1 MVNPTKFNY
10 DEELAKCKSMQD
22 ITGQN
27 GLVQKIIKNAMETIL
42 QNEFNNF
49 LNQNN
54 NDVTKNYRNGY
65 NKKNVTT
72 EYGDIQI
79 EMPRDRNGEFSPEI
93 ITKRAVLSD
102 GIKDQIT
109 SMYAKGMSTRDITN
123 HIEGMYGTEL
133 SATTISNIT
142 DEAMVTGKEWF
153 NRTLDPVYPIVFLDA
168 VHFKVREENKIVTKA
183 VYVALAITLEGMKDV
198 IGMWIGENEGAKF
211 WFKVCTE
218 LKNRGVK
225 DILIACVDGLKGFPD
240 AIQSVF
246 PDTNVQLCIIHQIR
260 NSFKYISWK
269 DQKEFIADLKGVY
282 KATNEEL
289 GLEALNEMYN
299 KWGNKYGMVLDS
311 WMNNWDNLS
320 TFFNY
325 EERIRK
331 LIYTTNTVEGF
342 NRQLRKVTKTKTV
355 FPNDEAVLKAIYLAT
370 NDISKKWTSPYS
382 NWGLTLAQ
390 FKINFNERLPIDL
403 M

>member
-1 MVNPTKFNY
+1 MNQTKFNY
-10 DEELAKCKSMQD
+10 EEELSKCTSMND
-22 ITGQN
+22 ITGEN
-27 GLVQKIIKNAMETIL
+27 GLVQKIIKNAMETLL

-49 LNQNN
+49 INQNN
-54 NDVTKNYRNGY
+54 TSKNYRNGY
-65 NKKNVTT
+65 NKKNIKT

-79 EMPRDRNGEFSPEI
+79 NMPRDRNGEFSPEI
-93 ITKRAVLSD
+93 LAKRATISD
-102 GIKDQIT
+102 GIKEQIT

-133 SATTISNIT
+133 SATTVSNIT
-142 DEAMVTGKEWF
+142 DEAMVNGKEWF
-153 NRTLDPVYPIVFLDA
+153 NRTLDSVYPIVFMDA
-168 VHFKVREENKIVTKA
+168 VHFKVREENKIVSKA
-183 VYVALAITLEGMKDV
+183 IYVALGITMDGMKDV

-240 AIQSVF
+240 AIKSVF
-246 PDTNVQLCIIHQIR
+246 PDTAVQLCIIHQIR

-269 DQKEFIADLKGVY
+269 DQKEFISDLKGVY
-282 KATNEEL
+282 KATNEEF
-289 GLEALNEMYN
+289 GLETLNEMYN

-311 WMNNWDNLS
+311 WMNNWENLS
-320 TFFNY
+320 TFFEY
-325 EERIRK
+325 EDRIRK

-355 FPNDEAVLKAIYLAT
+355 FPNDDAVLKAMYLAT
-370 NDISKKWTSPYS
+370 MDISKKWTSPYS

-390 FKINFNERLPIDL
+390 FKINFGDRLPIDL
-403 M
+403 I

>member
-1 MVNPTKFNY
+1 MNQTKFNY
-10 DEELAKCKSMQD
+10 EEELSKCRSMQD
-22 ITGQN
+22 ITGEN
-27 GLVQKIIKNAMETIL
+27 GLVQKIIKDAMETIL

-49 LNQNN
+49 LNQNKSN
-54 NDVTKNYRNGY
+54 SERNYRNGY
-65 NKKNVTT
+65 NKKNIKT

-79 EMPRDRNGEFSPEI
+79 QMPRDRNGEFTPEI
-93 ITKRAVLSD
+93 LAKRTTISD

-109 SMYAKGMSTRDITN
+109 SMYAKGMSTRDISN
-123 HIEGMYGTEL
+123 HIEGLYGTEL
-133 SATTISNIT
+133 SASTISNIT

-153 NRTLDPVYPIVFLDA
+153 NRTLDPVYPIVFMDA

-183 VYVALAITLEGMKDV
+183 IYVALGITVDGMKDV
-198 IGMWIGENEGAKF
+198 LGMWIGENEGAKF

-225 DILIACVDGLKGFPD
+225 DILIACIDGLKGFPD
-240 AIQSVF
+240 AIKSVF
-246 PDTNVQLCIIHQIR
+246 PDTAVQLCIIHQIR

-269 DQKEFIADLKGVY
+269 DQKEFISDLKEVY

-311 WMNNWDNLS
+311 WMNNWENLS
-320 TFFNY
+320 TFFGY
-325 EERIRK
+325 EDRIRK

-355 FPNDEAVLKAIYLAT
+355 FPNDDAVLKAMYLAT
-370 NDISKKWTSPYS
+370 TDITQKWTSPYS

-390 FKINFNERLPIDL
+390 FKINFGERLPIDL

>member
-1 MVNPTKFNY
+1 MNQTKFNY
-10 DEELAKCKSMQD
+10 EEELSKCTSMND
-22 ITGQN
+22 ITGEN
-27 GLVQKIIKNAMETIL
+27 GLVQKIIKNAMETLL

-49 LNQNN
+49 INQSNAN
-54 NDVTKNYRNGY
+54 KNYRNGY
-65 NKKNVTT
+65 NKKNIKT

-79 EMPRDRNGEFSPEI
+79 NMPRDRNGEFSPEI
-93 ITKRAVLSD
+93 LAKRATISD
-102 GIKDQIT
+102 GIKEQIT

-133 SATTISNIT
+133 SATTVSNIT
-142 DEAMVTGKEWF
+142 DEAMVNGKEWF
-153 NRTLDPVYPIVFLDA
+153 NRTLDSVYPIVFMDA
-168 VHFKVREENKIVTKA
+168 VHFKVREENKIVSKA
-183 VYVALAITLEGMKDV
+183 IYVALGITMDGMKDV

-240 AIQSVF
+240 AIKSVF
-246 PDTNVQLCIIHQIR
+246 PDTAVQLCIIHQIR

-269 DQKEFIADLKGVY
+269 DQKEFISDLKGVY

-289 GLEALNEMYN
+289 GLETLNEMYN

-311 WMNNWDNLS
+311 WMNNWENLS
-320 TFFNY
+320 TFFEY
-325 EERIRK
+325 EDRIRK
-331 LIYTTNTVEGF
+331 VIYTTNTVEGF

-355 FPNDEAVLKAIYLAT
+355 FPNDDAVLKAMYLAT
-370 NDISKKWTSPYS
+370 MDISKKWTSPYS

-390 FKINFNERLPIDL
+390 FKINFGDRLPIDL
-403 M
+403 I

>member
-1 MVNPTKFNY
+1 MNQTKFNY
-10 DEELAKCKSMQD
+10 EEELSKCTSMND
-22 ITGQN
+22 ITGEN
-27 GLVQKIIKNAMETIL
+27 GLVQKIIKNAMETLL

-49 LNQNN
+49 INQSNAN
-54 NDVTKNYRNGY
+54 KNYRNGY
-65 NKKNVTT
+65 NKKNIKT

-79 EMPRDRNGEFSPEI
+79 NMPRDRNGEFSPEI
-93 ITKRAVLSD
+93 LAKRATISD

-133 SATTISNIT
+133 SATTVSNIT
-142 DEAMVTGKEWF
+142 DEAMVNGKEWF
-153 NRTLDPVYPIVFLDA
+153 NRTLDSVYPIVFMDA
-168 VHFKVREENKIVTKA
+168 VHFKVREENKIVSKA
-183 VYVALAITLEGMKDV
+183 IYVALGITMDGMKDV

-240 AIQSVF
+240 AIKSVF
-246 PDTNVQLCIIHQIR
+246 PDTAVQLCIIHQIR

-269 DQKEFIADLKGVY
+269 DQKEFISDLKGVY

-289 GLEALNEMYN
+289 GLETLNEMYN

-311 WMNNWDNLS
+311 WMNNWENLS
-320 TFFNY
+320 TFFEY
-325 EERIRK
+325 EDRIRK

-355 FPNDEAVLKAIYLAT
+355 FPNDDAVLKAMYLAT
-370 NDISKKWTSPYS
+370 MDISKKWTSPYS

-390 FKINFNERLPIDL
+390 FKINFGDRLPIDL
-403 M
+403 I

>member
-1 MVNPTKFNY
+1 MNQTNFNY
-10 DEELAKCKSMQD
+10 EEELSKCNSMQD
-22 ITGQN
+22 ITGKN

-49 LNQNN
+49 LNQGNTN
-54 NDVTKNYRNGY
+54 KNYRNGY
-65 NKKNVTT
+65 NKKNIKT
-72 EYGDIQI
+72 EYGDVQI
-79 EMPRDRNGEFSPEI
+79 EMPRDRNGEFTPQILS
-93 ITKRAVLSD
+93 KRETISD

-109 SMYAKGMSTRDITN
+109 SMYSKGMSTRDISN

-153 NRTLDPVYPIVFLDA
+153 NRTLDTVYPIVFMDA
-168 VHFKVREENKIVTKA
+168 VHFKVREENRIVTKA
-183 VYVALAITLEGMKDV
+183 IYVALGITMEGMKDV

-240 AIQSVF
+240 AIKSVF
-246 PDTNVQLCIIHQIR
+246 PDTAVQLCIIHQIR

-289 GLEALNEMYN
+289 GLETLNEMYN

-311 WMNNWDNLS
+311 WMNNWENLS
-320 TFFNY
+320 TFFGY
-325 EERIRK
+325 EDRIRK

-355 FPNDEAVLKAIYLAT
+355 FPNDDAVLKSMYLAT
-370 NDISKKWTSPYS
+370 MDITKKWTSPYS

-390 FKINFNERLPIDL
+390 FKITFGDRLPIDL

>member
-1 MVNPTKFNY
+1 MP
-10 DEELAKCKSMQD
+10 ELLS
-22 ITGQN
+22 
-27 GLVQKIIKNAMETIL
+27 
-42 QNEFNNF
+42 
-49 LNQNN
+49 
-54 NDVTKNYRNGY
+54 
-65 NKKNVTT
+65 
-72 EYGDIQI
+72 
-79 EMPRDRNGEFSPEI
+79 
-93 ITKRAVLSD
+93 KRAVLSD
-102 GIKDQIT
+102 GIKEQVT
-109 SMYAKGMSTRDITN
+109 SMYAKGMSTRDIAN

-153 NRTLDPVYPIVFLDA
+153 NRTLDSVYPIVFFDA

-240 AIQSVF
+240 AIHSVF

-269 DQKEFIADLKGVY
+269 DQKDFIADLKGVY
-282 KATNEEL
+282 KATSEEL

-355 FPNDEAVLKAIYLAT
+355 FPNDDAVLKAIYLAT
-370 NDISKKWTSPYS
+370 DDISKKWTSPYS

-390 FKINFNERLPIDL
+390 FKINFNDRLPIDL
-403 M
+403 F

>member
-1 MVNPTKFNY
+1 MNQTKFNY
-10 DEELAKCKSMQD
+10 EEELSKCRSMQD
-22 ITGQN
+22 ITGEN
-27 GLVQKIIKNAMETIL
+27 GLVQKIIKDAMETIL

-49 LNQNN
+49 LNQNKSN
-54 NDVTKNYRNGY
+54 SERNYRNGY
-65 NKKNVTT
+65 NKKNIKT
-72 EYGDIQI
+72 EYGDVQIQ
-79 EMPRDRNGEFSPEI
+79 MPRDRNGEFTPEI
-93 ITKRAVLSD
+93 LAKRTTISD

-109 SMYAKGMSTRDITN
+109 SMYAKGMSTRDISN
-123 HIEGMYGTEL
+123 HIEGLYGTEL
-133 SATTISNIT
+133 SASTISNIT

-153 NRTLDPVYPIVFLDA
+153 NRTLDPVYPIVFMDA

-183 VYVALAITLEGMKDV
+183 IYVALGITVDGMKDV
-198 IGMWIGENEGAKF
+198 LGMWIGENEGAKF

-225 DILIACVDGLKGFPD
+225 DILIACIDGLKGFPD
-240 AIQSVF
+240 AIKSVF
-246 PDTNVQLCIIHQIR
+246 PDTAVQLCIIHQIR

-269 DQKEFIADLKGVY
+269 DQKEFISDLKEVY

-289 GLEALNEMYN
+289 GLESLNEMYN

-320 TFFNY
+320 TFFGY
-325 EERIRK
+325 EDRIRK

-355 FPNDEAVLKAIYLAT
+355 FPNDDAVLKAMYLAT
-370 NDISKKWTSPYS
+370 TDITQKWTSPYS

-390 FKINFNERLPIDL
+390 FKINFGERLPIDL

>member
-1 MVNPTKFNY
+1 MNQTKFNY
-10 DEELAKCKSMQD
+10 EEELSKCRSMQD
-22 ITGQN
+22 ITGEN
-27 GLVQKIIKNAMETIL
+27 GLVQKIIKDAMETIL

-49 LNQNN
+49 LNQNKSN
-54 NDVTKNYRNGY
+54 SERNYRNGY
-65 NKKNVTT
+65 NKKNIKT
-72 EYGDIQI
+72 EYGDVQIQ
-79 EMPRDRNGEFSPEI
+79 MPRDRNGEFTPEI
-93 ITKRAVLSD
+93 LAKRTTISD

-109 SMYAKGMSTRDITN
+109 SMYAKGMSTRDISN
-123 HIEGMYGTEL
+123 HIEGLYGTEL
-133 SATTISNIT
+133 SASTISNIT

-153 NRTLDPVYPIVFLDA
+153 NRTLDAVYPIVFMDA

-183 VYVALAITLEGMKDV
+183 IYVALGITVDGMKDV
-198 IGMWIGENEGAKF
+198 LGMWIGENEGAKF

-225 DILIACVDGLKGFPD
+225 DILIACIDGLKGFPD
-240 AIQSVF
+240 AIKSVF
-246 PDTNVQLCIIHQIR
+246 PDTAVQLCIIHQIR

-269 DQKEFIADLKGVY
+269 DQKEFISDLKEVY

-311 WMNNWDNLS
+311 WMNNWENLS
-320 TFFNY
+320 TFFGY
-325 EERIRK
+325 EDRIRK

-355 FPNDEAVLKAIYLAT
+355 FPNDDAVLKAMYLAT
-370 NDISKKWTSPYS
+370 TDITQKWTSPYS

-390 FKINFNERLPIDL
+390 FKINFGERLPIDL

>member
-1 MVNPTKFNY
+1 MNQTKFNY
-10 DEELAKCKSMQD
+10 EEELSKCSSMQD
-22 ITGQN
+22 ITGEN

-49 LNQNN
+49 LNQSNTN
-54 NDVTKNYRNGY
+54 KNYRNGY
-65 NKKNVTT
+65 NKKNIKT
-72 EYGDIQI
+72 EYGDIKI
-79 EMPRDRNGEFSPEI
+79 DMPRDRNGEFAPEI
-93 ITKRAVLSD
+93 LSKRATISD
-102 GIKDQIT
+102 GIKDQII
-109 SMYAKGMSTRDITN
+109 SMYSKGMSTRDICS

-153 NRTLDPVYPIVFLDA
+153 NRTLDAVYPIVFMDA
-168 VHFKVREENKIVTKA
+168 VHFKVREENRIVTKA
-183 VYVALAITLEGMKDV
+183 IYVALGITIDGMKDV
-198 IGMWIGENEGAKF
+198 LGMWIGENEGAKF

-218 LKNRGVK
+218 LKNRGVR

-240 AIQSVF
+240 AIKSVF
-246 PDTNVQLCIIHQIR
+246 PDTAIQLCIIHQIR

-269 DQKEFIADLKGVY
+269 DQKDFIADLKGVY

-311 WMNNWDNLS
+311 WMNNWENLS
-320 TFFNY
+320 TFFEY
-325 EERIRK
+325 EDRIRK

-355 FPNDEAVLKAIYLAT
+355 FPNDDAVLKAMYLAT
-370 NDISKKWTSPYS
+370 IDITKKWTSPYS

-390 FKINFNERLPIDL
+390 FKINFGDRLPIDL

>member
-1 MVNPTKFNY
+1 MANPTKFNY
-10 DEELAKCKSMQD
+10 EEELSKCKSMQD

-49 LNQNN
+49 LNQTNN
-54 NDVTKNYRNGY
+54 NMEKNYKNGY

-79 EMPRDRNGEFSPEI
+79 ETPRDRNGEFSPEI
-93 ITKRAVLSD
+93 LSKRAVLSD

-123 HIEGMYGTEL
+123 HIEGMYGTQL

-225 DILIACVDGLKGFPD
+225 DILIACVDGLKGFPE

-355 FPNDEAVLKAIYLAT
+355 FPNDDAVLKAIYLAT

-390 FKINFNERLPIDL
+390 FKINFNDRLPIDL

>member
-1 MVNPTKFNY
+1 MNQTKFNY
-10 DEELAKCKSMQD
+10 EEELSKCRSMQD
-22 ITGQN
+22 ITGEN
-27 GLVQKIIKNAMETIL
+27 GLVQKIIKDAMETIL

-49 LNQNN
+49 LNQNKSN
-54 NDVTKNYRNGY
+54 SERNYRNGY
-65 NKKNVTT
+65 NKKNIKT
-72 EYGDIQI
+72 EYGDVQIQ
-79 EMPRDRNGEFSPEI
+79 MPRDRNGEFTPEI
-93 ITKRAVLSD
+93 LAKRTTISD

-109 SMYAKGMSTRDITN
+109 SMYAKGMSTRDISN
-123 HIEGMYGTEL
+123 HIEGLYGTEL
-133 SATTISNIT
+133 SASTISNIT
-142 DEAMVTGKEWF
+142 DEAMVTVKEWF
-153 NRTLDPVYPIVFLDA
+153 NRTLDPVYPIVFMDA

-183 VYVALAITLEGMKDV
+183 IYVALGITVDGMKDV
-198 IGMWIGENEGAKF
+198 LGMWIGENEGAKF

-225 DILIACVDGLKGFPD
+225 DILIACIDGLKGFPD
-240 AIQSVF
+240 AIKSVF
-246 PDTNVQLCIIHQIR
+246 PDTAVQLCIIHQIR

-269 DQKEFIADLKGVY
+269 DQKEFISDLKEVY

-320 TFFNY
+320 TFFGY
-325 EERIRK
+325 EDRIRK

-355 FPNDEAVLKAIYLAT
+355 FPNDDAVLKAMYLAT
-370 NDISKKWTSPYS
+370 TDITQKWTSPYS

-390 FKINFNERLPIDL
+390 FKINFGERLPIDL

>member
-1 MVNPTKFNY
+1 MNQTKFNY
-10 DEELAKCKSMQD
+10 EEELSKCTSMND
-22 ITGQN
+22 ITGEN
-27 GLVQKIIKNAMETIL
+27 GLVQKIIKNAMETLL

-49 LNQNN
+49 INQNN
-54 NDVTKNYRNGY
+54 TSKNYRNGY
-65 NKKNVTT
+65 NKKNIKT

-79 EMPRDRNGEFSPEI
+79 NMPRDRNGEFSPEI
-93 ITKRAVLSD
+93 LAKRATISD
-102 GIKDQIT
+102 GIKEQIT

-133 SATTISNIT
+133 SATTVSNIT
-142 DEAMVTGKEWF
+142 DEAMVNGKEWF
-153 NRTLDPVYPIVFLDA
+153 NRTFDSVYPIVFMDA
-168 VHFKVREENKIVTKA
+168 VHFKVREENKIVSKA
-183 VYVALAITLEGMKDV
+183 IYVALGITMDGMKDV

-240 AIQSVF
+240 AIKSVF
-246 PDTNVQLCIIHQIR
+246 PDTAVQLCIIHQIR

-269 DQKEFIADLKGVY
+269 DQKEFISDLKGVY

-289 GLEALNEMYN
+289 GLETLNEMYN

-311 WMNNWDNLS
+311 WMNNWENLS
-320 TFFNY
+320 TFFEY
-325 EERIRK
+325 EDRIRK

-355 FPNDEAVLKAIYLAT
+355 FPNDDAVLKAMYLAT
-370 NDISKKWTSPYS
+370 MDISKKWTSPYS

-390 FKINFNERLPIDL
+390 FKINFGDRLPIDL
-403 M
+403 I

>member
-1 MVNPTKFNY
+1 MNQTKFNY
-10 DEELAKCKSMQD
+10 EEELSKCRSMQD
-22 ITGQN
+22 ITGEN
-27 GLVQKIIKNAMETIL
+27 GLIQKIIKDAMETIL

-49 LNQNN
+49 LNQNKSN
-54 NDVTKNYRNGY
+54 SERNYRNGY
-65 NKKNVTT
+65 NKKNIKT
-72 EYGDIQI
+72 EYGDVQIQ
-79 EMPRDRNGEFSPEI
+79 MPRDRNGEFTPEI
-93 ITKRAVLSD
+93 LAKRTTISD

-109 SMYAKGMSTRDITN
+109 SMYAKGMSTRDISN
-123 HIEGMYGTEL
+123 HIEGLYGTEL
-133 SATTISNIT
+133 SASTISNIT
-142 DEAMVTGKEWF
+142 DEAMVTVKEWF
-153 NRTLDPVYPIVFLDA
+153 NRTLDPVYPIVFMDA

-183 VYVALAITLEGMKDV
+183 IYVALGITVDGMKDV
-198 IGMWIGENEGAKF
+198 LGMWIGENEGAKF

-225 DILIACVDGLKGFPD
+225 DILIACIDGLKGFPD
-240 AIQSVF
+240 AIKSVF
-246 PDTNVQLCIIHQIR
+246 PDTAVQLCIIHQIR

-269 DQKEFIADLKGVY
+269 DQKEFISDLKEVY

-320 TFFNY
+320 TFFGY
-325 EERIRK
+325 EDRIRK

-355 FPNDEAVLKAIYLAT
+355 FPNDDAVLKAMYLAT
-370 NDISKKWTSPYS
+370 TDITQKWTSPYS

-390 FKINFNERLPIDL
+390 FKINFGERLPIDL

>member
-1 MVNPTKFNY
+1 MMVNSTKFNY
-10 DEELAKCKSMQD
+10 EEELSKCKSMQD

-49 LNQNN
+49 LNQS
-54 NDVTKNYRNGY
+54 NDLSKNYRNGY

-72 EYGDIQI
+72 EYGDVQI
-79 EMPRDRNGEFSPEI
+79 EMPRDRNGNFMPELLS
-93 ITKRAVLSD
+93 KRAVLSD
-102 GIKDQIT
+102 GIKEQVT
-109 SMYAKGMSTRDITN
+109 SMYAKGMSTRDIAN

-153 NRTLDPVYPIVFLDA
+153 NRTLDSVYPIVFLDA

-240 AIQSVF
+240 AIHSVF

-269 DQKEFIADLKGVY
+269 DQKDFIADLKGVY
-282 KATNEEL
+282 KATSEEL

-355 FPNDEAVLKAIYLAT
+355 FPNDDAVLKAIYLAT
-370 NDISKKWTSPYS
+370 DDISKKWTSPYS

-390 FKINFNERLPIDL
+390 FKINFNDRLPIDL
-403 M
+403 F

>member
-1 MVNPTKFNY
+1 MNQTKFNY
-10 DEELAKCKSMQD
+10 EEELSKCRSMQD
-22 ITGQN
+22 ITGEN
-27 GLVQKIIKNAMETIL
+27 GLVQKIIKDAMETIL

-49 LNQNN
+49 LNQNKSN
-54 NDVTKNYRNGY
+54 SERNYRNGY
-65 NKKNVTT
+65 NKKNIKT
-72 EYGDIQI
+72 EYGDVQIQ
-79 EMPRDRNGEFSPEI
+79 MPRDRNGEFTPEI
-93 ITKRAVLSD
+93 LAKRTTISD

-109 SMYAKGMSTRDITN
+109 SMYAKGMSTRDISN
-123 HIEGMYGTEL
+123 HIEGLYGTEL
-133 SATTISNIT
+133 SASTISNIT

-153 NRTLDPVYPIVFLDA
+153 NRTLDPVYPIVFMDA

-183 VYVALAITLEGMKDV
+183 IYVALGITVDGMKDV
-198 IGMWIGENEGAKF
+198 LGMWIGENAGAKF

-225 DILIACVDGLKGFPD
+225 DILIACIDGLKGFPD
-240 AIQSVF
+240 AIKSVF
-246 PDTNVQLCIIHQIR
+246 PDTAVQLCIIHQIR

-269 DQKEFIADLKGVY
+269 DQKEFISDLKEVY

-320 TFFNY
+320 TFFGY
-325 EERIRK
+325 EDRIRK

-355 FPNDEAVLKAIYLAT
+355 FPNDDAVLKAMYLAT
-370 NDISKKWTSPYS
+370 TDITQKWTSPYS

-390 FKINFNERLPIDL
+390 FKINFGERLPIDL

>member
-1 MVNPTKFNY
+1 MNQTKFNY
-10 DEELAKCKSMQD
+10 EEELSKCRSMQD
-22 ITGQN
+22 ITGEN
-27 GLVQKIIKNAMETIL
+27 GLIQKIIKDAMETIL

-49 LNQNN
+49 LNQNKSN
-54 NDVTKNYRNGY
+54 SERNYRNGY
-65 NKKNVTT
+65 NKKNIKT
-72 EYGDIQI
+72 EYGDVQIQ
-79 EMPRDRNGEFSPEI
+79 MPRDRNGEFTPEI
-93 ITKRAVLSD
+93 LAKRTTISD

-109 SMYAKGMSTRDITN
+109 SMYAKGMSTRDISN
-123 HIEGMYGTEL
+123 HIEGLYGTEL
-133 SATTISNIT
+133 SASTISNIT

-153 NRTLDPVYPIVFLDA
+153 NRTLDPVYPIVFMDA

-183 VYVALAITLEGMKDV
+183 IYVALGITVDGMKDV
-198 IGMWIGENEGAKF
+198 LGMWIGENEGAKF

-225 DILIACVDGLKGFPD
+225 DILIACIDGLKGFPD
-240 AIQSVF
+240 AIKSVF
-246 PDTNVQLCIIHQIR
+246 PDTAVQLCIIHQIR

-269 DQKEFIADLKGVY
+269 DQKEFISDLKEVY

-320 TFFNY
+320 TFFGY
-325 EERIRK
+325 EDRIRK

-355 FPNDEAVLKAIYLAT
+355 FPNDDAVLKAMYLAT
-370 NDISKKWTSPYS
+370 TDITQKWTSPYS

-390 FKINFNERLPIDL
+390 FKINFGERLPIDL

>member
-1 MVNPTKFNY
+1 MNQTKFNY
-10 DEELAKCKSMQD
+10 EEELSKCRSMQD
-22 ITGQN
+22 ITGEN
-27 GLVQKIIKNAMETIL
+27 GLVQKIIKDAMETIL

-49 LNQNN
+49 LNQNKSN
-54 NDVTKNYRNGY
+54 SERNYRNGY
-65 NKKNVTT
+65 NKKNIKT
-72 EYGDIQI
+72 EYGDVQIQ
-79 EMPRDRNGEFSPEI
+79 MPRDRNGEFTPEI
-93 ITKRAVLSD
+93 LAKRTTISD

-109 SMYAKGMSTRDITN
+109 SMYAKGMSTRDISN
-123 HIEGMYGTEL
+123 HIEGLYGTEL
-133 SATTISNIT
+133 SASTISNIT

-153 NRTLDPVYPIVFLDA
+153 NRTLDPVYPIVFMDA

-183 VYVALAITLEGMKDV
+183 IYVALGITVDGMKDV
-198 IGMWIGENEGAKF
+198 LGMWIGENEGAKF

-225 DILIACVDGLKGFPD
+225 DILIACIDGLKGFPD
-240 AIQSVF
+240 AIKSVF
-246 PDTNVQLCIIHQIR
+246 PDTAVQLCIIHQIR

-269 DQKEFIADLKGVY
+269 DQKEFISDLKEVY

-320 TFFNY
+320 TFFGY
-325 EERIRK
+325 EDRIRK

-355 FPNDEAVLKAIYLAT
+355 FPNDDAVLKAMYLAT
-370 NDISKKWTSPYS
+370 TDITQKWTSPYS

-390 FKINFNERLPIDL
+390 FKINFGDRLPIDL

>member
-1 MVNPTKFNY
+1 MNQTKFNY
-10 DEELAKCKSMQD
+10 EEELSKCRSMQD
-22 ITGQN
+22 ITGEN
-27 GLVQKIIKNAMETIL
+27 GLVQKIIKDAMETIL

-49 LNQNN
+49 LNQNKSN
-54 NDVTKNYRNGY
+54 SERNYRNGY
-65 NKKNVTT
+65 NKKNIKT
-72 EYGDIQI
+72 EYGDVQIQ
-79 EMPRDRNGEFSPEI
+79 MPRDRNGEFTPEI
-93 ITKRAVLSD
+93 LAKRTTISD

-109 SMYAKGMSTRDITN
+109 SMYAKGMSTRDISN
-123 HIEGMYGTEL
+123 HIEGLYGTEL
-133 SATTISNIT
+133 SASTISNIT

-153 NRTLDPVYPIVFLDA
+153 NRTLDPVYPIVFMDA

-183 VYVALAITLEGMKDV
+183 IYVALGITVDGMKDV
-198 IGMWIGENEGAKF
+198 LGMWIGENEGAKF

-225 DILIACVDGLKGFPD
+225 DILIACIDGLKGFPD
-240 AIQSVF
+240 AIKSVF
-246 PDTNVQLCIIHQIR
+246 PDTAVQLCIIHQIR

-269 DQKEFIADLKGVY
+269 DQKEFISDLKEVY

-299 KWGNKYGMVLDS
+299 KWGNKYGIVLDS

-320 TFFNY
+320 TFFGY
-325 EERIRK
+325 EDRIRK

-355 FPNDEAVLKAIYLAT
+355 FPNDDAVLKAMYLAT
-370 NDISKKWTSPYS
+370 TDITQKWTSPYS

-390 FKINFNERLPIDL
+390 FKINFGERLPIDL

>member
-1 MVNPTKFNY
+1 MNQTKFNY
-10 DEELAKCKSMQD
+10 EEELSKCRSMQD
-22 ITGQN
+22 ITGEN
-27 GLVQKIIKNAMETIL
+27 GLVQKIIKDAMETIL

-49 LNQNN
+49 LNQNKSN
-54 NDVTKNYRNGY
+54 SERNYRNGY
-65 NKKNVTT
+65 NKKNIKT

-79 EMPRDRNGEFSPEI
+79 QMPRDRNGEFTPEI
-93 ITKRAVLSD
+93 LAKRTTISD

-109 SMYAKGMSTRDITN
+109 SMYAKGMSTRDISN
-123 HIEGMYGTEL
+123 HIEGLYGTEL
-133 SATTISNIT
+133 SASTISNIT

-153 NRTLDPVYPIVFLDA
+153 NRTLDPVYPIVFMDA

-183 VYVALAITLEGMKDV
+183 IYVALGITVDGMKDV
-198 IGMWIGENEGAKF
+198 LGMWIGENEGAKF

-225 DILIACVDGLKGFPD
+225 DILIACIDGLKGFPD
-240 AIQSVF
+240 AIKSVF
-246 PDTNVQLCIIHQIR
+246 PDTAVQLCIIHQIR

-269 DQKEFIADLKGVY
+269 DQKEFISDLKEVY

-320 TFFNY
+320 TFFGY
-325 EERIRK
+325 EDRIRK

-355 FPNDEAVLKAIYLAT
+355 FPNDDAVLKAMYLAT
-370 NDISKKWTSPYS
+370 TDITQKWTSPYS

-390 FKINFNERLPIDL
+390 FKINFGERLPIDL

>member
-1 MVNPTKFNY
+1 MNQTKFNY
-10 DEELAKCKSMQD
+10 EEELSKCRSMQD
-22 ITGQN
+22 ITGEN
-27 GLVQKIIKNAMETIL
+27 GLVQKIIKDAMETIL
-42 QNEFNNF
+42 QNEFNIF
-49 LNQNN
+49 LNQNKSN
-54 NDVTKNYRNGY
+54 SERNYRNGY
-65 NKKNVTT
+65 NKKNIKT
-72 EYGDIQI
+72 EYGDVQIQ
-79 EMPRDRNGEFSPEI
+79 MPRDRNGEFTPEI
-93 ITKRAVLSD
+93 LAKRATISD

-109 SMYAKGMSTRDITN
+109 SMYAKGMSTRDISN
-123 HIEGMYGTEL
+123 HIEGLYGTEL
-133 SATTISNIT
+133 SASTISNIT

-153 NRTLDPVYPIVFLDA
+153 NRTLDPVYPIVFMDA

-183 VYVALAITLEGMKDV
+183 IYVALGITVDGMKDV
-198 IGMWIGENEGAKF
+198 LGMWIGENEGAKF

-225 DILIACVDGLKGFPD
+225 DILIACIDGLKGFPD
-240 AIQSVF
+240 AIKSVF
-246 PDTNVQLCIIHQIR
+246 PDTAVQLCIIHQIR

-269 DQKEFIADLKGVY
+269 DQKEFISDLKEVY

-320 TFFNY
+320 TFFGY
-325 EERIRK
+325 EDRIRK

-355 FPNDEAVLKAIYLAT
+355 FPNDDAVLKAMYLAT
-370 NDISKKWTSPYS
+370 TDITQKWTSPYS

-390 FKINFNERLPIDL
+390 FKINFGERLPIDL

>member
-1 MVNPTKFNY
+1 MYQTKFNY
-10 DEELAKCKSMQD
+10 EEELSKCRSMQD
-22 ITGQN
+22 ITGEN
-27 GLVQKIIKNAMETIL
+27 GLVQKIIKDAMETIL

-49 LNQNN
+49 LNQNKSN
-54 NDVTKNYRNGY
+54 SERNYRNGY
-65 NKKNVTT
+65 NKKNIKT
-72 EYGDIQI
+72 EYGDVQIQ
-79 EMPRDRNGEFSPEI
+79 MPRDRNGEFTPEI
-93 ITKRAVLSD
+93 LAKRTTISD

-109 SMYAKGMSTRDITN
+109 SMYAKGMSTRDISN
-123 HIEGMYGTEL
+123 HIEGLYGTEL
-133 SATTISNIT
+133 SASTISNIT

-153 NRTLDPVYPIVFLDA
+153 NRTLDPVYPIVFMDA
-168 VHFKVREENKIVTKA
+168 VHFKVREENKRVTKA
-183 VYVALAITLEGMKDV
+183 IYVALGITVDGMKDV
-198 IGMWIGENEGAKF
+198 LGMWIGENEGAKF

-225 DILIACVDGLKGFPD
+225 DILIACIDGLKGFPD
-240 AIQSVF
+240 AIKSVF
-246 PDTNVQLCIIHQIR
+246 PDTAVQLCIIHQIR

-269 DQKEFIADLKGVY
+269 DQKEFISDLKEVY

-320 TFFNY
+320 TFFGY
-325 EERIRK
+325 EDRIRK
-331 LIYTTNTVEGF
+331 LIYTTNTVEGS

-355 FPNDEAVLKAIYLAT
+355 FPNDDAVLKAMYLAT
-370 NDISKKWTSPYS
+370 TDITQKWTSPYS

-390 FKINFNERLPIDL
+390 FKINFGERLPIDL

>member
-1 MVNPTKFNY
+1 MNQTKFNY
-10 DEELAKCKSMQD
+10 EEELSKCRSMQD
-22 ITGQN
+22 ITGEN
-27 GLVQKIIKNAMETIL
+27 GLVQKIIKDAMETIL

-49 LNQNN
+49 LNQNKSN
-54 NDVTKNYRNGY
+54 SERNYRNGY
-65 NKKNVTT
+65 NKKNIKT
-72 EYGDIQI
+72 EYGDVQIQ
-79 EMPRDRNGEFSPEI
+79 MPRDRNGEFTPEI
-93 ITKRAVLSD
+93 LAKRTTISD

-109 SMYAKGMSTRDITN
+109 SMYAKGMSTRDISN
-123 HIEGMYGTEL
+123 HIEGLYGTEL
-133 SATTISNIT
+133 SASTISNIT

-153 NRTLDPVYPIVFLDA
+153 NRTLDPVYPIVFMDA

-183 VYVALAITLEGMKDV
+183 IYVALGITVDGMKDV
-198 IGMWIGENEGAKF
+198 LGMWIGENEGAKF

-225 DILIACVDGLKGFPD
+225 DILIACIDGLKGFPD
-240 AIQSVF
+240 AIKSVF
-246 PDTNVQLCIIHQIR
+246 PDTAVQLCIIHQIR

-269 DQKEFIADLKGVY
+269 DQKEFISDLKEVY

-320 TFFNY
+320 TFFGY
-325 EERIRK
+325 EDRIRK

-355 FPNDEAVLKAIYLAT
+355 FPNDDAVLKAMYLAT
-370 NDISKKWTSPYS
+370 TDITQKWTSPYS

-390 FKINFNERLPIDL
+390 FKINFGERLPIDL

>member
-1 MVNPTKFNY
+1 MNQTKFNY
-10 DEELAKCKSMQD
+10 EEELSKCRSMQD
-22 ITGQN
+22 ITGEN
-27 GLVQKIIKNAMETIL
+27 GLVQKIIKDAMETIL

-49 LNQNN
+49 LNQNKSN
-54 NDVTKNYRNGY
+54 SERNYRNGY
-65 NKKNVTT
+65 NKKNIKT
-72 EYGDIQI
+72 EYGDVQIQ
-79 EMPRDRNGEFSPEI
+79 MPRDRNGEFTPEI
-93 ITKRAVLSD
+93 LAKRTTISD

-109 SMYAKGMSTRDITN
+109 SMYAKGMSTRDISN
-123 HIEGMYGTEL
+123 HIEGLYGTEL
-133 SATTISNIT
+133 SASTISNIT

-153 NRTLDPVYPIVFLDA
+153 NRTLDPVYPIVFMDA

-183 VYVALAITLEGMKDV
+183 IYVALGITVDGMKDV
-198 IGMWIGENEGAKF
+198 LGMWIGENEGAKF

-225 DILIACVDGLKGFPD
+225 DILIACIDGLKGFSD
-240 AIQSVF
+240 AIKSVF
-246 PDTNVQLCIIHQIR
+246 PDTAVQLCIIHQIR

-269 DQKEFIADLKGVY
+269 DQKEFISDLKEVY

-320 TFFNY
+320 TFFGY
-325 EERIRK
+325 EDRIRK

-355 FPNDEAVLKAIYLAT
+355 FPNDDAVLKAMYLAT
-370 NDISKKWTSPYS
+370 TDITQKWTSPYS

-390 FKINFNERLPIDL
+390 FKINFGERLPIDL

>member
-1 MVNPTKFNY
+1 MNQTKFNY
-10 DEELAKCKSMQD
+10 EEELSKCRSMQD
-22 ITGQN
+22 ITGEN
-27 GLVQKIIKNAMETIL
+27 GLVQKIIKDAMETIL

-49 LNQNN
+49 LNQNKSN
-54 NDVTKNYRNGY
+54 SERNYRNGY
-65 NKKNVTT
+65 NKKNIKT
-72 EYGDIQI
+72 EYGDVQIQ
-79 EMPRDRNGEFSPEI
+79 MPRDRNGEFTPEI
-93 ITKRAVLSD
+93 LAKRTTISD

-109 SMYAKGMSTRDITN
+109 SMYAKGMSTRDISN
-123 HIEGMYGTEL
+123 HIEGLYGTEL
-133 SATTISNIT
+133 SASTISNIT

-153 NRTLDPVYPIVFLDA
+153 NRTLDPVYPIVFMDA

-183 VYVALAITLEGMKDV
+183 IYVALGITVDGMKDV
-198 IGMWIGENEGAKF
+198 LGMWIGENEGAKF

-225 DILIACVDGLKGFPD
+225 DILIACIDGLKGFPD
-240 AIQSVF
+240 AIKSVF
-246 PDTNVQLCIIHQIR
+246 PDTAVQLCIIHQIR

-269 DQKEFIADLKGVY
+269 DQKEFISDLKEVY

-311 WMNNWDNLS
+311 WMNNWENLS
-320 TFFNY
+320 TFFGY
-325 EERIRK
+325 EDRIRK

-355 FPNDEAVLKAIYLAT
+355 FPNDDAVLKAMYLAT
-370 NDISKKWTSPYS
+370 TDITQKWTSPYS

-390 FKINFNERLPIDL
+390 FKINFGERLPIDL

>member
-1 MVNPTKFNY
+1 MNQTKFNY
-10 DEELAKCKSMQD
+10 EEELSKCRSMQD
-22 ITGQN
+22 ITGEN
-27 GLVQKIIKNAMETIL
+27 GLVQKIIKDAMETIL

-49 LNQNN
+49 LNQNKSN
-54 NDVTKNYRNGY
+54 SERNYRNGY
-65 NKKNVTT
+65 NKKNIKT
-72 EYGDIQI
+72 EYGDVQIQ
-79 EMPRDRNGEFSPEI
+79 MPRDRNGEFTPEI
-93 ITKRAVLSD
+93 LAKRTTISD

-109 SMYAKGMSTRDITN
+109 SMYAKGMSTRDISN
-123 HIEGMYGTEL
+123 HIEGLYGTEL
-133 SATTISNIT
+133 SASTISNIT

-153 NRTLDPVYPIVFLDA
+153 NRTLDPVYPIVFMDA

-183 VYVALAITLEGMKDV
+183 IYVALGITVDGMKDV
-198 IGMWIGENEGAKF
+198 LGMWIGENEGAKF

-225 DILIACVDGLKGFPD
+225 DILIACIDGLKGFSD
-240 AIQSVF
+240 AIKSVF
-246 PDTNVQLCIIHQIR
+246 PDTAVQLCIIHQIR

-269 DQKEFIADLKGVY
+269 DQKEFISDLKEVY

-320 TFFNY
+320 TFFGY
-325 EERIRK
+325 EDRIRK

-342 NRQLRKVTKTKTV
+342 NRQLRKVTKTKTL
-355 FPNDEAVLKAIYLAT
+355 FPNDDAVLKAMYLAT
-370 NDISKKWTSPYS
+370 TDITQKWTSPYS

-390 FKINFNERLPIDL
+390 FKINFGERLPIDL

>member
-1 MVNPTKFNY
+1 MNQTKFNY
-10 DEELAKCKSMQD
+10 EEELSKCSSMRD
-22 ITGQN
+22 ITGEN

-49 LNQNN
+49 LNQNKLN
-54 NDVTKNYRNGY
+54 SEKNYRNGY
-65 NKKNVTT
+65 NKKNIKT
-72 EYGDIQI
+72 EYGDVQIQ
-79 EMPRDRNGEFSPEI
+79 MPRDRNGEFAPEI
-93 ITKRAVLSD
+93 LEKRSVLSD

-109 SMYAKGMSTRDITN
+109 SMYAKGMSTRDISS
-123 HIEGMYGTEL
+123 HIEGLYGTEL
-133 SATTISNIT
+133 SAGTISNIT

-153 NRTLDPVYPIVFLDA
+153 NRTLDPVYPIVFMDA

-183 VYVALAITLEGMKDV
+183 IYVALGITVDGMKDV
-198 IGMWIGENEGAKF
+198 LGMWIGENEGAKF

-225 DILIACVDGLKGFPD
+225 DILIACIDGLKGFPD
-240 AIQSVF
+240 AIKSVF
-246 PDTNVQLCIIHQIR
+246 PDTAVQLCIIHQIR
-260 NSFKYISWK
+260 NSFKYIAWK
-269 DQKEFIADLKGVY
+269 DQKEFISDLKEVY

-320 TFFNY
+320 TFFGY
-325 EERIRK
+325 EDRIRK

-355 FPNDEAVLKAIYLAT
+355 FPNDDAVLKAMYLAT
-370 NDISKKWTSPYS
+370 TDITKRWTSPYS

-390 FKINFNERLPIDL
+390 FKINFGDRLPIDL

>member
-1 MVNPTKFNY
+1 MVKSTKFNY
-10 DEELAKCKSMQD
+10 EEELAKCKSMQD

-54 NDVTKNYRNGY
+54 NNMERNYRNGY

-72 EYGDIQI
+72 EYGDVQI

-93 ITKRAVLSD
+93 LSKRAVLSD

-142 DEAMVTGKEWF
+142 DEAMITGKEWF
-153 NRTLDPVYPIVFLDA
+153 NRTLDSVYPIVFLDA

-225 DILIACVDGLKGFPD
+225 DILIACVDGLKGFPE

-355 FPNDEAVLKAIYLAT
+355 FPNDDAVLKAIYLAT

-390 FKINFNERLPIDL
+390 FKINFNDRLPIDL

>member
-1 MVNPTKFNY
+1 MNQTKFNY
-10 DEELAKCKSMQD
+10 EEELSKCRSMQD
-22 ITGQN
+22 ITGEN
-27 GLVQKIIKNAMETIL
+27 GLVQKIIKDAMETIL

-49 LNQNN
+49 LNQNKSN
-54 NDVTKNYRNGY
+54 SERNYRNGY
-65 NKKNVTT
+65 NKKNIKT
-72 EYGDIQI
+72 EYGDVQIQ
-79 EMPRDRNGEFSPEI
+79 MPRDRNGEFTPEI
-93 ITKRAVLSD
+93 LAKRTTISD

-109 SMYAKGMSTRDITN
+109 SMYAKGMSTRDISN
-123 HIEGMYGTEL
+123 HIEGLYGTEL
-133 SATTISNIT
+133 SASTISNIT

-153 NRTLDPVYPIVFLDA
+153 NRTLDPVYPIVFMDA

-183 VYVALAITLEGMKDV
+183 IYVALGITVDGMKDV
-198 IGMWIGENEGAKF
+198 LGMWIGENEGAKF

-225 DILIACVDGLKGFPD
+225 DILIACIDGLKGFPD
-240 AIQSVF
+240 AIKSVF
-246 PDTNVQLCIIHQIR
+246 PDTAVQLCIIHQIR

-269 DQKEFIADLKGVY
+269 DQKEFISDLKEVY

-311 WMNNWDNLS
+311 WMNNWDNIS
-320 TFFNY
+320 TFFGY
-325 EERIRK
+325 EDRIRK

-355 FPNDEAVLKAIYLAT
+355 FPNDDAVLKAMYLAT
-370 NDISKKWTSPYS
+370 TDITQKWTSPYS

-390 FKINFNERLPIDL
+390 FKINFGERLPIDL

>member
-1 MVNPTKFNY
+1 MNQTKFNY
-10 DEELAKCKSMQD
+10 EEELSKCTSMND
-22 ITGQN
+22 ITGEN
-27 GLVQKIIKNAMETIL
+27 GLVQKIIKNAMETLL

-49 LNQNN
+49 INQSNAN
-54 NDVTKNYRNGY
+54 KNYRNGY
-65 NKKNVTT
+65 NKKNIKT

-79 EMPRDRNGEFSPEI
+79 NMPRDRNGEFSPEI
-93 ITKRAVLSD
+93 LAKRATISD
-102 GIKDQIT
+102 GIKEQIT

-133 SATTISNIT
+133 SATTVSNIT
-142 DEAMVTGKEWF
+142 DEAMVNGKEWF
-153 NRTLDPVYPIVFLDA
+153 NRTLDSVYPIVFMDV
-168 VHFKVREENKIVTKA
+168 VHFKVREENKIVSKA
-183 VYVALAITLEGMKDV
+183 IYVALGITMDGMKDV

-240 AIQSVF
+240 AIKSVF
-246 PDTNVQLCIIHQIR
+246 PDTAVQLCIIHQIR

-269 DQKEFIADLKGVY
+269 DQKEFISDLKGVY
-282 KATNEEL
+282 KATNEEF
-289 GLEALNEMYN
+289 GLETLNEMYN

-311 WMNNWDNLS
+311 WMNNWENLS
-320 TFFNY
+320 TFFEY
-325 EERIRK
+325 EDRIRK

-355 FPNDEAVLKAIYLAT
+355 FPNDDAVLKAMYLAT
-370 NDISKKWTSPYS
+370 MDISKKWTSPYS

-390 FKINFNERLPIDL
+390 FKINFGDRLPIDL
-403 M
+403 I

>member
-1 MVNPTKFNY
+1 MNQTKFNY
-10 DEELAKCKSMQD
+10 EEELSKCRSMQD
-22 ITGQN
+22 ITGEN
-27 GLVQKIIKNAMETIL
+27 GLVQKIIKDAMETIL

-49 LNQNN
+49 LNQNKSN
-54 NDVTKNYRNGY
+54 SERNYRNGY
-65 NKKNVTT
+65 NKKNIKT
-72 EYGDIQI
+72 EYGDVQIQ
-79 EMPRDRNGEFSPEI
+79 MPRDRNGEFTPEI
-93 ITKRAVLSD
+93 LAKRTTIAD

-109 SMYAKGMSTRDITN
+109 SMYAKGMSTRDISN
-123 HIEGMYGTEL
+123 HIEGLYGTEL
-133 SATTISNIT
+133 SASTISNIT

-153 NRTLDPVYPIVFLDA
+153 NRTLDPVYPIVFMDA

-183 VYVALAITLEGMKDV
+183 IYVALGITVDGMKDV
-198 IGMWIGENEGAKF
+198 LGMWIGENEGAKF

-225 DILIACVDGLKGFPD
+225 DILIACIDGLKGFPD
-240 AIQSVF
+240 AIKSVF
-246 PDTNVQLCIIHQIR
+246 PDTAVQLCIIHQIR

-269 DQKEFIADLKGVY
+269 DQKEFISDLKEVY

-320 TFFNY
+320 TFFGY
-325 EERIRK
+325 EDRIRK

-355 FPNDEAVLKAIYLAT
+355 FPNDDAVLKAMYLAT
-370 NDISKKWTSPYS
+370 TDITQKWTSPYS

-390 FKINFNERLPIDL
+390 FKINFGERLPIDL